1 MIFLHINFD
10 TIHFHKS
17 SICIYKSFFF
27 SKTIFCQILYSFCFS
42 AKPHMTK
49 VICFYL
55 LKFKDFNHCFLLA
68 HFMASDY
75 LSSVQSSRSNLSH
88 QAAIT
93 SLRLM
98 SDDKPQVLLWESSGT
113 FARTSCSVVI
123 DSFRVFKISRIKY
136 LAAIL

>member
-1 MIFLHINFD
+1 MVTGIEITNED
-10 TIHFHKS
+10 Y
-17 SICIYKSFFF
+17 SIV
-27 SKTIFCQILYSFCFS
+27 
-42 AKPHMTK
+42 KPRMTK
-49 VICFYL
+49 VTRFFI
-55 LKFKDFNHCFLLA
+55 KADGFNHCFLRA

-136 LAAIL
+136 LAPIL